1 LLWRRRR
8 VLLLC
13 TVKPGTECST
23 SGISQFGIFE
33 DCPAS
38 AVVGQSSCAVSS
50 VLPIVLQF
58 LGVRSFFACFQVPSP
73 PSFLRSSFVRQSP
86 SPSLW
91 PSSSL
96 FLPSLIRVTR
106 RLVIGWMW
114 SVGGV
119 LVSCALCGV
128 TFVPCAFCLMCSGRA
143 SVSKL
148 STCKSTDTP
157 LSVRA
162 VCRTHCLLRS

>member
-1 LLWRRRR
+1 M
-8 VLLLC
+8 
-13 TVKPGTECST
+13 
-23 SGISQFGIFE
+23 
-33 DCPAS
+33 
-38 AVVGQSSCAVSS
+38 
-50 VLPIVLQF
+50 LPFVLQF

-162 VCRTHCLLRS
+162 VCRTHCLLRSQHCSCLRRPQLTIEQFFVLKIICGGNESVRVETEVLALQSVV